1 MTLIALALA
10 ALVQTA
16 PVDCTDADHRAFD
29 FWLGD
34 WSVTAVAS
42 GTVVAESRI
51 ESVAG
56 GCAIQETY
64 HQTVGPGGTPTDYRG
79 HSYSAFD
86 PIDRVWRQF
95 YVDSG
100 GTVWAFAGQAV
111 GDAMVLIVDRGA
123 LQRRM
128 TVAPSEDGSVR
139 QTGEVSRDGGQTW
152 STGYD
157 FIYRPR

>member
-1 MTLIALALA
+1 MTLIALAIA

-16 PVDCTDADHRAFD
+16 PVDCSDADHRAFD

-34 WSVTAVAS
+34 WSVTAAAS
-42 GTVVAESRI
+42 GTVVAGSRI

-64 HQTVGPGGTPTDYRG
+64 HQTVGPGGTPTDYHG
-79 HSYSAFD
+79 VSFSAFD
-86 PIDRVWRQF
+86 PIDRLWRQF

-100 GTVWAFAGQAV
+100 GTVSSFTGRAV
-111 GDAMVLIVDRGA
+111 DGAMVLVVDRGE

-128 TVAPSEDGSVR
+128 TVAPADDGSVR
-139 QTGEVSRDGGQTW
+139 QTGEVSRDGGRTW
-152 STGYD
+152 TPGYD
-157 FIYRPR
+157 FIYRRR

>member
-64 HQTVGPGGTPTDYRG
+64 HQTVGPGGAALDYRG

-86 PIDRVWRQF
+86 ATDQVWRQF
-95 YVDSG
+95 YVDST
-100 GTVWAFAGQAV
+100 GTVSTFAGEAEN
-111 GDAMVLIVDRGA
+111 GAMVLIAERGDV
-123 LQRRM
+123 LQRM
-128 TVAPSEDGSVR
+128 TVAPADDGAVR
-139 QTGEVSRDGGQTW
+139 QTGEVSSDGGETW

-157 FIYRPR
+157 FLYRPR

>member
-10 ALVQTA
+10 ALVQTT
-16 PVDCTDADHRAFD
+16 PVDCSDADHRALD
-29 FWLGD
+29 FWLGE

-42 GTVVAESRI
+42 GTVVADSRI

-56 GCAIQETY
+56 GCALQETY
-64 HQTVGPGGTPTDYRG
+64 HQTVGPGGIPTDYRG

-100 GTVWAFAGQAV
+100 GTVWEFSGRSID
-111 GDAMVLIVDRGA
+111 GAMVLVVDRGE

-128 TVAPSEDGSVR
+128 TIAPVGDGTVR
-139 QTGEVSRDGGQTW
+139 QTGEISRDAGQTW
-152 STGYD
+152 TPAYD